1 MVKKK
6 SSKRRGRSAAFMRS
20 INPYI
25 NKGKKIKSRGGQMR
39 RKSRS
44 KKRSYSRKG
53 GFSPMKL
60 LIGSMIYGAAR
71 EKVSNL
77 LVPVTSKIPLGEIT
91 DEAVLGVISYYAA
104 KKGKGVIKDIGT
116 AGLTIE
122 AARLGEYALSRV
134 SNSNGTTSSG
144 YVFN

>member
-1 MVKKK
+1 
-6 SSKRRGRSAAFMRS
+6 
-20 INPYI
+20 
-25 NKGKKIKSRGGQMR
+25 
-39 RKSRS
+39 
-44 KKRSYSRKG
+44 
-53 GFSPMKL
+53 MKL

-77 LVPVTSKIPLGEIT
+77 LTPVTQKIPLGEIT

-104 KKGKGVIKDIGT
+104 KKGKGVIKQIGT
-116 AGLTIE
+116 AGLAIE

-134 SNSNGTTSSG
+134 SGTSNGTSSG

>member
-25 NKGKKIKSRGGQMR
+25 NKGKKIKSRNRPTKM
-39 RKSRS
+39 
-44 KKRSYSRKG
+44 KKRKKSYSRKA

-77 LVPVTSKIPLGEIT
+77 LTPVTSKIPLGEIT
-91 DEAVLGVISYYAA
+91 DEATLGLISYYAA
-104 KKGKGVIKDIGT
+104 KKGKGIIKQIGT

-134 SNSNGTTSSG
+134 SGATNGTQSSG
-144 YVFN
+144 YMFY

>member
-25 NKGKKIKSRGGQMR
+25 NKGKKIKSKRVKMAKR
-39 RKSRS
+39 KKKSYSKRKS
-44 KKRSYSRKG
+44 

-71 EKVSNL
+71 EKISNM
-77 LVPVTSKIPLGEIT
+77 LVPVTSKIPLGDIT
-91 DEAVLGVISYYAA
+91 DEATLGALSYFAA
-104 KKGKGVIKDIGT
+104 KKGKGVLKDIGT

-122 AARLGEYALSRV
+122 AARVGEYALNRV
-134 SNSNGTTSSG
+134 SNTAASGTTSG
-144 YVFN
+144 YVFY